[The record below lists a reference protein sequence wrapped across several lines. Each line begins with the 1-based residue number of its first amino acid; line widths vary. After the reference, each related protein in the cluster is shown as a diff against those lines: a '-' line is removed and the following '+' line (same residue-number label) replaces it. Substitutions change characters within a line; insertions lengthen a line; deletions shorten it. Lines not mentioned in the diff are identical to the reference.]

1 MLPEPTPLMRQYREM
16 KQRHPD
22 ALLFFRVGDFY
33 EMFYDDA
40 VEGARLLDIALTSRD
55 KTKSDQVP
63 LCGVPAYGSS
73 CGRLATGSEGTL
85 DGSESRPLRTWHM
98 NDLPSCMLTLGSVT
112 MGISSLAWPPVTSPA

>member
-40 VEGARLLDIALTSRD
+40 VEGARLLEAYVWTSKTDRSPGLSLTQRICRPPPRWPRVRRNAAAQRCVARP
-55 KTKSDQVP
+55 T
-63 LCGVPAYGSS
+63 
-73 CGRLATGSEGTL
+73 GR
-85 DGSESRPLRTWHM
+85 P
-98 NDLPSCMLTLGSVT
+98 
-112 MGISSLAWPPVTSPA
+112 